1 MNEPTPK
8 EVQILEVV
16 YDAFGGA
23 CLERQLLAFSDVS
36 HDNIDKLAR
45 KNFLKRYEVEGLRFL
60 IVRHAFY
67 KYIGNPNRNFTLT
80 GYNLKKSALLAEYWL
95 TKFPTVPLHC
105 GLVLDGLKAGTM
117 SQHRK
122 AGWSDCLTRLHAQ
135 GFYSEGIVPKDDGK
149 HGVRLVVYFPQST
162 NPATIAKRIKGFFDS
177 ESEFE
182 DIGEIEPRLTVCVA
196 SKRARDAILRRID
209 GRYWW
214 IMERL
219 DFTTLTC
226 PEGAGLIVS
235 TRAERLT
242 ARLPFSYRT
251 NQNLSYQSSHSKL
264 VYPQCGHVTYP
275 SELFPFSH
283 GAVYSPPFKDCPQF
297 EHIRPLFCLLLS
309 NGLINSPSS
318 R

>member
-1 MNEPTPK
+1 MKVLTEK

-23 CLERQLLAFSDVS
+23 CLERQFLAFSDIS
-36 HDNIDKLAR
+36 DDDIDKLVK

-95 TKFPTVPLHC
+95 AKFPTVPLHC
-105 GLVLDGLKAGTM
+105 RLVLDGLRAGTM

-122 AGWSDCLTRLHAQ
+122 TGWSDYLTRLHAQ
-135 GFYSEGIVPKDDGK
+135 GFYEECVVPKEDGK

-162 NPATIAKRIKGFFDS
+162 NPATIAKHIKGFFDR

-182 DIGEIEPRLTVCVA
+182 DSSEIEPRLTVCVA
-196 SKRARDAILRRID
+196 SDRAKAAILRRID

-214 IMERL
+214 VLERL
-219 DFTTLTC
+219 NFMTLTC
-226 PEGAGLIVS
+226 PEVSGLIV
-235 TRAERLT
+235 
-242 ARLPFSYRT
+242 
-251 NQNLSYQSSHSKL
+251 
-264 VYPQCGHVTYP
+264 
-275 SELFPFSH
+275 
-283 GAVYSPPFKDCPQF
+283 
-297 EHIRPLFCLLLS
+297 
-309 NGLINSPSS
+309 
-318 R
+318 

>member
-36 HDNIDKLAR
+36 HDNIDELAR

-67 KYIGNPNRNFTLT
+67 KYIGNHNRNFALS

-95 TKFPTVPLHC
+95 TKFPTVPIHC
-105 GLVLDGLKAGTM
+105 QLVLDGLKVGTM

-122 AGWSDCLTRLHAQ
+122 ADWSDCLTRLHAQ
-135 GFYSEGIVPKDDGK
+135 GFYFEGIVPKDDNR
-149 HGVRLVVYFPQST
+149 HGARLMVYFPQST
-162 NPATIAKRIKGFFDS
+162 NPATIAKRIKGFFDC
-177 ESEFE
+177 ENEFE

-219 DFTTLTC
+219 DFAMLTC
-226 PEGAGLIVS
+226 PEVAGLIV
-235 TRAERLT
+235 
-242 ARLPFSYRT
+242 
-251 NQNLSYQSSHSKL
+251 
-264 VYPQCGHVTYP
+264 
-275 SELFPFSH
+275 
-283 GAVYSPPFKDCPQF
+283 
-297 EHIRPLFCLLLS
+297 
-309 NGLINSPSS
+309 
-318 R
+318 

>member
-1 MNEPTPK
+1 MKELTAK

-36 HDNIDKLAR
+36 HDDIDELAK

-67 KYIGNPNRNFTLT
+67 KLIGNPNRNFTLT

-95 TKFPTVPLHC
+95 AKFPTVPLHC
-105 GLVLDGLKAGTM
+105 GLVLDGLRAGTM
-117 SQHRK
+117 SQRRK
-122 AGWSDCLTRLHAQ
+122 TGWSDYLTRLHAQ
-135 GFYSEGIVPKDDGK
+135 GFYEECIVPKEDGK
-149 HGVRLVVYFPQST
+149 HGVRLMVYFPQSQS
-162 NPATIAKRIKGFFDS
+162 PATVAKRIKDFFDR

-182 DIGEIEPRLTVCVA
+182 DSGEIEPRLTVCVA

-219 DFTTLTC
+219 DFAMLTC
-226 PEGAGLIVS
+226 PEVAGLIV
-235 TRAERLT
+235 
-242 ARLPFSYRT
+242 
-251 NQNLSYQSSHSKL
+251 
-264 VYPQCGHVTYP
+264 
-275 SELFPFSH
+275 
-283 GAVYSPPFKDCPQF
+283 
-297 EHIRPLFCLLLS
+297 
-309 NGLINSPSS
+309 
-318 R
+318 

>member
-1 MNEPTPK
+1 MKVLTEK
-8 EVQILEVV
+8 EVEILEVV

-23 CLERQLLAFSDVS
+23 CLERQFLAFSDIS
-36 HDNIDKLAR
+36 DDDIDKLVK
-45 KNFLKRYEVEGLRFL
+45 KNFLKRYDVEGLRFL

-122 AGWSDCLTRLHAQ
+122 ADWSDCLTRLHAQ
-135 GFYSEGIVPKDDGK
+135 GFYSEGIVPKDDDR
-149 HGVRLVVYFPQST
+149 HGVRLMVYFPQST

-177 ESEFE
+177 ESEFV
-182 DIGEIEPRLTVCVA
+182 DIGEIEPCLTVCVP
-196 SKRARDAILRRID
+196 SERARDAILRRID

-219 DFTTLTC
+219 DFITLTC
-226 PEGAGLIVS
+226 PEVAGLIV
-235 TRAERLT
+235 
-242 ARLPFSYRT
+242 
-251 NQNLSYQSSHSKL
+251 
-264 VYPQCGHVTYP
+264 
-275 SELFPFSH
+275 
-283 GAVYSPPFKDCPQF
+283 
-297 EHIRPLFCLLLS
+297 
-309 NGLINSPSS
+309 
-318 R
+318 

>member
-1 MNEPTPK
+1 MKELTAK

-36 HDNIDKLAR
+36 HDDIDELAK
-45 KNFLKRYEVEGLRFL
+45 KNFLKRYEVEGLQFL

-67 KYIGNPNRNFTLT
+67 KLIGNSNRNFTLT

-122 AGWSDCLTRLHAQ
+122 ADWSGYLTRLHAQ
-135 GFYSEGIVPKDDGK
+135 GFYSECIAPKDDGK

-162 NPATIAKRIKGFFDS
+162 NPATIAKHIKGFFDR

-182 DIGEIEPRLTVCVA
+182 DSSEIEPRLTVCVA
-196 SKRARDAILRRID
+196 SDRAKAAILRRID

-214 IMERL
+214 VLERL
-219 DFTTLTC
+219 NFMTLTC
-226 PEGAGLIVS
+226 PEVSGLIV
-235 TRAERLT
+235 
-242 ARLPFSYRT
+242 
-251 NQNLSYQSSHSKL
+251 
-264 VYPQCGHVTYP
+264 
-275 SELFPFSH
+275 
-283 GAVYSPPFKDCPQF
+283 
-297 EHIRPLFCLLLS
+297 
-309 NGLINSPSS
+309 
-318 R
+318 

>member
-1 MNEPTPK
+1 MKVLTEK

-23 CLERQLLAFSDVS
+23 CLERQFLAFSDIS
-36 HDNIDKLAR
+36 DDDIDKLVK

-95 TKFPTVPLHC
+95 AKFPTVPLHC
-105 GLVLDGLKAGTM
+105 RLVLDGLKAGTM

-135 GFYSEGIVPKDDGK
+135 GFYSEGIVPKDDNR
-149 HGVRLVVYFPQST
+149 HGARLMVYFPQST
-162 NPATIAKRIKGFFDS
+162 NPVTIAKRIKDFFDR

-196 SKRARDAILRRID
+196 SERARDAILRRID

-219 DFTTLTC
+219 DFITLTC
-226 PEGAGLIVS
+226 PEVAGLIV
-235 TRAERLT
+235 
-242 ARLPFSYRT
+242 
-251 NQNLSYQSSHSKL
+251 
-264 VYPQCGHVTYP
+264 
-275 SELFPFSH
+275 
-283 GAVYSPPFKDCPQF
+283 
-297 EHIRPLFCLLLS
+297 
-309 NGLINSPSS
+309 
-318 R
+318 

>member
-23 CLERQLLAFSDVS
+23 CLERQLLAFSDIS
-36 HDNIDKLAR
+36 DDDIDELAK

-60 IVRHAFY
+60 IIRHAFY
-67 KYIGNPNRNFTLT
+67 KLIGNPNRNFTLT

-95 TKFPTVPLHC
+95 AKFPTVPLHC
-105 GLVLDGLKAGTM
+105 RLVLDGLKAGTM

-122 AGWSDCLTRLHAQ
+122 ADWSDCLTRLHAQ
-135 GFYSEGIVPKDDGK
+135 GFYSEGIVPKDDNR
-149 HGVRLVVYFPQST
+149 HGARLMVYFPQST
-162 NPATIAKRIKGFFDS
+162 NPATIAKRIKDFFDR

-196 SKRARDAILRRID
+196 SERARDAILRRID

-214 IMERL
+214 VLKRL

-226 PEGAGLIVS
+226 PEVAGLIV
-235 TRAERLT
+235 
-242 ARLPFSYRT
+242 
-251 NQNLSYQSSHSKL
+251 
-264 VYPQCGHVTYP
+264 
-275 SELFPFSH
+275 
-283 GAVYSPPFKDCPQF
+283 
-297 EHIRPLFCLLLS
+297 
-309 NGLINSPSS
+309 
-318 R
+318 

>member
-1 MNEPTPK
+1 MKVLTEK

-23 CLERQLLAFSDVS
+23 CLERQFLAFSDIS
-36 HDNIDKLAR
+36 DDDIDKLVK

-95 TKFPTVPLHC
+95 AKFPTVPLHC
-105 GLVLDGLKAGTM
+105 RLVLDGLKAGTM

-122 AGWSDCLTRLHAQ
+122 TGWSGYLTRLHTQ

-182 DIGEIEPRLTVCVA
+182 DIDEIEPRLTVCVA
-196 SKRARDAILRRID
+196 SERVKTAILRRID

-219 DFTTLTC
+219 NFTTLTC
-226 PEGAGLIVS
+226 PEVAGLIV
-235 TRAERLT
+235 
-242 ARLPFSYRT
+242 
-251 NQNLSYQSSHSKL
+251 
-264 VYPQCGHVTYP
+264 
-275 SELFPFSH
+275 
-283 GAVYSPPFKDCPQF
+283 
-297 EHIRPLFCLLLS
+297 
-309 NGLINSPSS
+309 
-318 R
+318 

>member
-1 MNEPTPK
+1 MNELTPK
-8 EVQILEVV
+8 EVQILKVV

-36 HDNIDKLAR
+36 HDDIDELAK

-67 KYIGNPNRNFTLT
+67 KWIGNPNRSFTLT
-80 GYNLKKSALLAEYWL
+80 GYNLKKSALLTEYWL
-95 TKFPTVPLHC
+95 AKFPTVPLHC

-122 AGWSDCLTRLHAQ
+122 ADWSGYLTLLHAQ

-149 HGVRLVVYFPQST
+149 HGVRLMAYFPQST

-182 DIGEIEPRLTVCVA
+182 DIDEIEPRLTVCVP
-196 SKRARDAILRRID
+196 SERARDAILRRID

-219 DFTTLTC
+219 DFITLTC
-226 PEGAGLIVS
+226 PEVAGLIV
-235 TRAERLT
+235 
-242 ARLPFSYRT
+242 
-251 NQNLSYQSSHSKL
+251 
-264 VYPQCGHVTYP
+264 
-275 SELFPFSH
+275 
-283 GAVYSPPFKDCPQF
+283 
-297 EHIRPLFCLLLS
+297 
-309 NGLINSPSS
+309 
-318 R
+318 

>member
-1 MNEPTPK
+1 MKVLTEK
-8 EVQILEVV
+8 EVEILEVV

-23 CLERQLLAFSDVS
+23 CLERQFLAFSDIS
-36 HDNIDKLAR
+36 DDDIDKLVK

-95 TKFPTVPLHC
+95 AKFPTVPLHC
-105 GLVLDGLKAGTM
+105 RLVLDGLKVGTM

-122 AGWSDCLTRLHAQ
+122 ADWSDCLTRLHAQ
-135 GFYSEGIVPKDDGK
+135 GFYSEGIVPKDDNR
-149 HGVRLVVYFPQST
+149 HGVRLMVYFPQSQT
-162 NPATIAKRIKGFFDS
+162 PATIAKRIKDFFDR

-196 SKRARDAILRRID
+196 SERARNAILRRID

-214 IMERL
+214 VLKRL

-226 PEGAGLIVS
+226 PEVAGLIV
-235 TRAERLT
+235 
-242 ARLPFSYRT
+242 
-251 NQNLSYQSSHSKL
+251 
-264 VYPQCGHVTYP
+264 
-275 SELFPFSH
+275 
-283 GAVYSPPFKDCPQF
+283 
-297 EHIRPLFCLLLS
+297 
-309 NGLINSPSS
+309 
-318 R
+318 

>member
-36 HDNIDKLAR
+36 HDNIDKLTR

-182 DIGEIEPRLTVCVA
+182 DIGEIAPRLTVCVA

-226 PEGAGLIVS
+226 PEVAGLIV
-235 TRAERLT
+235 
-242 ARLPFSYRT
+242 
-251 NQNLSYQSSHSKL
+251 
-264 VYPQCGHVTYP
+264 
-275 SELFPFSH
+275 
-283 GAVYSPPFKDCPQF
+283 
-297 EHIRPLFCLLLS
+297 
-309 NGLINSPSS
+309 
-318 R
+318 

>member
-1 MNEPTPK
+1 MNELTPK

-23 CLERQLLAFSDVS
+23 CLERQRLAFSDVS
-36 HDNIDKLAR
+36 HDDIDELAK

-67 KYIGNPNRNFTLT
+67 KWIGNPNRSFTLT
-80 GYNLKKSALLAEYWL
+80 GYNLKKSALLTEYWL
-95 TKFPTVPLHC
+95 AKFPTVPLHC

-122 AGWSDCLTRLHAQ
+122 ADWSGYLTLLHAQ

-149 HGVRLVVYFPQST
+149 HGVRLMVYFPQSQS
-162 NPATIAKRIKGFFDS
+162 PATIAKRIKGFFDC

-182 DIGEIEPRLTVCVA
+182 DIDEAEPRLTVCVA
-196 SKRARDAILRRID
+196 SERAKAAILRRID

-219 DFTTLTC
+219 DFAMLTC
-226 PEGAGLIVS
+226 PEVAGLIV
-235 TRAERLT
+235 
-242 ARLPFSYRT
+242 
-251 NQNLSYQSSHSKL
+251 
-264 VYPQCGHVTYP
+264 
-275 SELFPFSH
+275 
-283 GAVYSPPFKDCPQF
+283 
-297 EHIRPLFCLLLS
+297 
-309 NGLINSPSS
+309 
-318 R
+318 

>member
-1 MNEPTPK
+1 MNELTPK

-36 HDNIDKLAR
+36 HDDIDELAR

-67 KYIGNPNRNFTLT
+67 KYIGNPNRNFALT

-95 TKFPTVPLHC
+95 AKFPTVPVHC
-105 GLVLDGLKAGTM
+105 RLVLDGLKAGTM

-122 AGWSDCLTRLHAQ
+122 ADWSGYLTRLHAQ
-135 GFYSEGIVPKDDGK
+135 GFYSEGIVPKDDNR
-149 HGVRLVVYFPQST
+149 HGVRLMVYFPQST
-162 NPATIAKRIKGFFDS
+162 NPATIAKRIKDFFDS

-182 DIGEIEPRLTVCVA
+182 DIDEIEPRLTVCVP
-196 SKRARDAILRRID
+196 SERARNAILRRID

-219 DFTTLTC
+219 DFITLTC
-226 PEGAGLIVS
+226 PDVAGLV
-235 TRAERLT
+235 
-242 ARLPFSYRT
+242 
-251 NQNLSYQSSHSKL
+251 
-264 VYPQCGHVTYP
+264 V
-275 SELFPFSH
+275 
-283 GAVYSPPFKDCPQF
+283 
-297 EHIRPLFCLLLS
+297 
-309 NGLINSPSS
+309 
-318 R
+318 